1 MSFGYSVGDFL
12 AVGSLCL
19 QVYKSYKSVPETFDE
34 IGRELCSCHIV
45 LVLLEEQASNGE
57 SFLNKREASR
67 RDEILQIRDNLD
79 ATLQSLETLFQR
91 YKKMGSNAWERFKL
105 GQLEQDTM
113 AQLKADLVSHMTI
126 MNSFT
131 GVVTMASAMRLEA
144 TTERTQ
150 NSINKMEPM
159 MREVLILVREI
170 LLQNRGR
177 AQSLRSDNPGNE
189 ESWDLLKLNLATEGI
204 PQSYTQEHEDE
215 IRTVVDEI
223 AQEECMNLQG
233 DSETVAAESQS
244 DLNLETF
251 RRATSLPDED
261 YRHGSPDQVSRSEPS
276 SSPTGKEETRK
287 LHLDQGFGMDHLQRS
302 KPSMLKTFRNTVS
315 SSYQSSARIQELDRA
330 AKNGHVLT
338 VRLLLGK
345 GVSIQSQ
352 NSQKTPAL
360 VVAAA
365 NGYFEIVK
373 LLLYSG
379 VEVSVVYWCSAKS
392 SSRELHGLTALHA
405 AAKNGHNDIVKLLL
419 RNNADRNQP
428 SEMGQTPLEL
438 SVSERHVDIVQTL
451 LANGASIALPKGAES
466 LLHIAARINDGP
478 IVKKLLRYGA
488 NLESTFK
495 CGGFN
500 QTPLDVAVQHNS
512 ADSARELLNRGARTD
527 IRGNLNMTP
536 ILQALNL
543 DDGGSH
549 VPLLKLL
556 LDSGAKFDRVEEL
569 LHTTPVYVALKAGKM
584 EIMNLLR
591 QYGALMTTTWLIA
604 VSNKDKPI
612 MNELF
617 EWGIDLRAQDANGVD
632 ALWLMMTEE
641 SRYPDRKNIPPA
653 PQRPADIE
661 GLQILLDLGL
671 PLGGADNYGRIELY
685 DAASIGDVNAVK
697 FLVGNGVKFDNTTSR
712 GEHLLQS
719 ESVPSRVNQGG
730 VRPIDQQILKL
741 LKLALLRPPA

>member
-12 AVGSLCL
+12 TVGSLCL

-79 ATLQSLETLFQR
+79 TTLQSLENLFQR

-105 GQLEQDTM
+105 GQLEQETL

-126 MNSFT
+126 MNNFT
-131 GVVTMASAMRLEA
+131 GAVTMASAIRLEA

-159 MREVLILVREI
+159 MREVLILVREM

-204 PQSYTQEHEDE
+204 PQSYTQEHEGE

-223 AQEECMNLQG
+223 AQEESMSLQG
-233 DSETVAAESQS
+233 DNETVTAASQS
-244 DLNLETF
+244 DFNLENL
-251 RRATSLPDED
+251 RRALSLPHED
-261 YRHGSPDQVSRSEPS
+261 YRHGNPKQISRGEPNT
-276 SSPTGKEETRK
+276 SPTEVEETRK
-287 LHLDQGFGMDHLQRS
+287 LLLNQGFGTEPLQKS
-302 KPSMLKTFRNTVS
+302 KPSILKTFKNAVS
-315 SSYQSSARIQELDRA
+315 SSYHSSAQTQELDWA
-330 AKNGHVLT
+330 AKNGHALT
-338 VRLLLGK
+338 VRVLLKK

-365 NGYFEIVK
+365 NGYLEIVK

-379 VEVSVVYWCSAKS
+379 VATSVVYRCSTKS
-392 SSRELHGLTALHA
+392 SSRELHGLTALHV

-419 RNNADRNQP
+419 INNADKDLS
-428 SEMGQTPLEL
+428 SEMGQNPIQLA
-438 SVSERHVDIVQTL
+438 VSEKHIHVVQTL
-451 LANGASIALPKGAES
+451 LASGASIALSKGAES
-466 LLHIAARINDGP
+466 LLHIAARVNDGA
-478 IVKKLLRYGA
+478 IVKELLAYGA
-488 NLESTFK
+488 KSESTFK
-495 CGGFN
+495 RDDFD
-500 QTPLDVAVQHNS
+500 QTPLDVAVQHNC
-512 ADSARELLNRGARTD
+512 ADSARELLNHGAHTD

-536 ILQALNL
+536 ILQALNS
-543 DDGGSH
+543 DNGGSH
-549 VPLLKLL
+549 IPLLRLL
-556 LDSGAKFDRVEEL
+556 LNSGAKFDRVEEL
-569 LHTTPVYVALKAGKM
+569 LHTTPIYMALKAGKM
-584 EIMNLLR
+584 EVMNLLC

-612 MNELF
+612 MNQLF
-617 EWGIDLRAQDANGVD
+617 EWGIDLRAQDADGVD

-641 SRYPDRKNIPPA
+641 SRYPEKRNA
-653 PQRPADIE
+653 SLASQRPADIE

-671 PLGGADNYGRIELY
+671 PLGGADNYGGIELY
-685 DAASIGDVNAVK
+685 DAASIGDVNGVK
-697 FLVGNGVKFDNTTSR
+697 FLVENGVKFDNTTR
-712 GEHLLQS
+712 CGEHLLQS
-719 ESVPSRVNQGG
+719 GSVPSRVNQGG

-741 LKLALLRPPA
+741 LKSALLRSPA